1 MRVLGALVLMAAALF
16 ATPAPIGFVQA
27 AAAQEQRSSFPV
39 AGTRWQGQV
48 RWSDGEYTEWGVLF
62 RPDGVLEYSYNGATY
77 DNGRWT
83 QNNSLIYWH
92 TNNNFALYSG
102 TVAGDTMG
110 GQTQNQRNQVGIWI
124 FKRAP

>member
-1 MRVLGALVLMAAALF
+1 MRVLGALMVAAALLV
-16 ATPAPIGFVQA
+16 APTPVGFVQE
-27 AAAQEQRSSFPV
+27 AAAQEQELASIPL
-39 AGTRWQGQV
+39 ANTRWQGQV
-48 RWSDGEYTEWGVLF
+48 RWSDGEYTEWTVLF
-62 RPDGVLEYSYNGATY
+62 RPDGVLEYSYNGSTY

-102 TVAGDTMG
+102 TVAGETMG

-124 FKRAP
+124 FKRM